1 MDRELLSFLGVF
13 QVPRNA
19 IQQCDWNSS
28 LNLCRVDVVDAIT
41 CNAQSSRLI
50 PVVHV
55 DLGDLV

>member
-1 MDRELLSFLGVF
+1 MDRELLSLLCVL
-13 QVPRNA
+13 QVPGDT
-19 IQQCDWNSS
+19 IQQCDWNGS